1 MLKKR
6 RHIYLVGFS
15 GSGKSTVGPI
25 LAQKLRRPCFDTD
38 QVIEKQA
45 RYSVTELF
53 QGMGE
58 AAFRTL
64 ENKTIRRLAASRTPS
79 VIALG
84 GGALLKPANRTI
96 VFNSGTVVYLRCS
109 IAELVRR
116 LARKTD
122 RPLLASSRT
131 NRRERLRL
139 LINARRPQYER
150 ADLTVVTTNRTVAQT
165 VKQIQIRLRRHHGT
179 DTG

>member
-1 MLKKR
+1 MPEKR
-6 RHIYLVGFS
+6 RHIYLIGFS
-15 GSGKSTVGPI
+15 GCGKSTVGPI
-25 LAQKLRRPCFDTD
+25 LARKLRRPFFDTD
-38 QVIEKQA
+38 QVIEKQT
-45 RYSVTELF
+45 RTSISELF
-53 QGMGE
+53 AGSGE
-58 AAFRTL
+58 AAFRII
-64 ENKTIRRLAASRTPS
+64 ENKTIRRVAASQTSS

-109 IAELVRR
+109 IAELLRR

-139 LINARRPQYER
+139 LMKTRRPQYEK
-150 ADLTVVTTNRTVAQT
+150 ADLTVVTTGRTVAQT
-165 VKQIQIRLRRHHGT
+165 VRQLQIRLRRHHGT